1 VSRARVAAWAAAV
14 FAAACG
20 SSPELH
26 LVAAGGRVLVRD
38 GAQVIAEYRADGP
51 RGPAVWPLLA
61 SSGEPVTR
69 AFPFATLDGEAR
81 DHPHHTSLWLAHGA
95 VDGVDFWQGDGRVV
109 AVGPTAVEPATA
121 TLRQAVEWRR
131 KDGGVVCH
139 EQRALRFHTGSAWR
153 AVDVQTKLWRDD
165 GELRFGDTK
174 EGTFAI
180 RLRPEFCLEGPGAAG
195 SVSNSEGDR
204 GGAAWGKRARWVAYQ
219 ATLAGALHTV
229 RPPAQPR
236 PPHLLACAR
245 LRPVRRESVR
255 PARLPEGSGRQ
266 RRPRAGA
273 AQRTAA
279 AVPGVGARGRLR
291 STGDRRRVGSV
302 RSGDVTNPRLLR
314 PMAAAAGSWWLTVS
328 ASAGI
333 SRCGLPQGGQGRV
346 ATASFAAGG
355 GSAWRRCAGRSGGG
369 R

>member
-229 RPPAQPR
+229 AVFDHPLNHGHPTCWHARGYGLCAANPFGLHDFLKAPAGSGDLVLAPR
-236 PPHLLACAR
+236 SELR
-245 LRPVRRESVR
+245 LRYRVWVHVGGCEA
-255 PARLPEGSGRQ
+255 PAID
-266 RRPRAGA
+266 A
-273 AQRTAA
+273 AWAA
-279 AVPGVGARGRLR
+279 
-291 STGDRRRVGSV
+291 
-302 RSGDVTNPRLLR
+302 
-314 PMAAAAGSWWLTVS
+314 
-328 ASAGI
+328 
-333 SRCGLPQGGQGRV
+333 
-346 ATASFAAGG
+346 FAAGM
-355 GSAWRRCAGRSGGG
+355 
-369 R
+369 